1 LFCPVPFSHSYSAT
15 EITSLSGESAITT
28 AIHDELVIEI
38 RSGPNTKG
46 TPFNIDILWYEGDDG
61 IGFFAGS
68 LYDYASWV
76 GAGMAITIVTRSP
89 LSLTHP
95 PLSLSVPP
103 IVNTQHMEGTQA
115 IDYLHLAAVFS
126 DVLIQTAVTYNLYD
140 LGYGAT
146 GVCVYVPTDP
156 I

>member
-1 LFCPVPFSHSYSAT
+1 MVGAGGMHSHSPSICGT
-15 EITSLSGESAITT
+15 EVTSLSGESAVTT

-76 GAGMAITIVTRSP
+76 GAGTDCKHVLARFVVASSHSF
-89 LSLTHP
+89 LSFVCP
-95 PLSLSVPP
+95 
-103 IVNTQHMEGTQA
+103 VNTQHMEGKQA
-115 IDYLHLAAVFS
+115 IDYLHLAGVFS
-126 DVLIQTAVTYNLYD
+126 DTLIQTALTFNLYD

-146 GVCVYVPTDP
+146 GVCVYVS
-156 I
+156 

>member
-1 LFCPVPFSHSYSAT
+1 MCGAEV
-15 EITSLSGESAITT
+15 TSLSGESAVTT

-38 RSGPNTKG
+38 RPGPNTKG

-76 GAGMAITIVTRSP
+76 GAGTYSLASSP
-89 LSLTHP
+89 ASSHTFLSFVCP
-95 PLSLSVPP
+95 
-103 IVNTQHMEGTQA
+103 VNTQHMEGKQA
-115 IDYLHLAAVFS
+115 IDYLHLAGVFS
-126 DVLIQTAVTYNLYD
+126 DTLIQTALTFNLYD

-146 GVCVYVPTDP
+146 GVCVYV
-156 I
+156 IA